1 MVLLIFCF
9 LSEYE
14 IISTTE
20 GESGVEKSVVTT
32 NQTHTAVENLKPES
46 KYVSTGTVLLF
57 VCNHCVSHFK

>member
-14 IISTTE
+14 ILSTTK

-46 KYVSTGTVLLF
+46 KYVSTGTF